1 MRFNAPPN
9 WPAPPPGWTPPPGW
23 QPDPSWPRPPP
34 GWQLWVPDEAPRRRK
49 GLLIGAIVAAVA
61 LVAIVAVV
69 RFLVLRD
76 VKPSDEEQIRS
87 VLASEED
94 AWNKSDFDKFWD
106 ITCKSVRESD
116 EFKKFDFQNSRD
128 GLGHVVITVKSVEIN
143 GDKATAH
150 VELNYENTDDS
161 GTHDEEFVKENGEWK
176 ECSKYL

>member
-87 VLASEED
+87 VLTSEYE
-94 AWNKSDFDKFWD
+94 AWNNSDWDKRWD
-106 ITCKSVRESD
+106 IACKSAREDRSFTEAQFRYAIG
-116 EFKKFDFQNSRD
+116 EF
-128 GLGHVVITVKSVEIN
+128 GHVVFAVKSVEIN

-150 VELNYENTDDS
+150 VELSLEKTKQS
-161 GTHDEEFVKENGEWK
+161 GIRDEELVKENGEWK
-176 ECSKYL
+176 TCQTL